1 MHDELLAEFPDVTY
15 EAWRAQVDKDLKGAD
30 FEKRL
35 TTRTL
40 EGIVVRP
47 LYTARDLA
55 SEPDAGGF
63 AGLPPYRRGGAPLGH
78 HGADWDVRAEER
90 ASDLATAQRDIA
102 EDLAGG
108 ARSLWLRFDAAA
120 RSGDASRADGLPC
133 ADLTALDA
141 LLKDVDLAK
150 VPVALDAGGNLAVP
164 ATFLALASRRGVEL
178 ETLRG
183 ELGCDPLAALARDGS
198 LPLGLERAA
207 TSLGE
212 LVLFCAR
219 SAPQLKAAVVSSE
232 PYHSAGA
239 HCGQELAYALA
250 TGLSYLR
257 WSLAAG
263 ASVDAASAAIS
274 FGVAV
279 ASDLFFEI
287 AKLRALRLC
296 WSKIVAAHGG
306 SPSAQ
311 NTRVHAFTSPRTKSV
326 RDPWVNMLRSTT
338 EAFAAMVGGADAVT
352 TRGFDEA
359 IGVSDGFARRI
370 GRNVQIILNEEA
382 NVTHVADAAGGSY
395 YVETLTDELARS
407 AWALFQDVE
416 RRGGIA
422 ELITS
427 GALARE
433 LATTAAARATAIAR
447 RQQPLTGISEFAN
460 VGEEPVVRA
469 APPERKPAVA
479 AKPTPAAD
487 AALSQLRAATSPQRM
502 AAAIAAATAGATLTE
517 LTRALAGDGARPV
530 RCEALPVRRQAEAF
544 EALRRRSDR
553 HQQAS
558 GRRPSVFLC
567 NLGPIP
573 KHKARASFAAGFL
586 QAGGI
591 VPLDN
596 EGFADVEVA
605 AEAFAK
611 SGADTAV
618 ICGSDEQYLEWVP
631 KLGPALRARGAKQ
644 LVLAGR
650 PGDQQATF
658 EAAGVTRFIFV
669 GADVVAS
676 LTQLL
681 DGMGVAS

>member
-1 MHDELLAEFPDVTY
+1 MHEELLAEFPDVSY
-15 EAWRAQVDKDLKGAD
+15 ETWRAQVEKDLKGAD

-47 LYTARDLA
+47 LYTARDVA

-63 AGLPPYRRGGAPLGH
+63 AGLPPYRRGGSLLGH
-78 HGADWDVRAEER
+78 HGVDWDVRAEER
-90 ASDLATAQRDIA
+90 ASDAATAQRDIA
-102 EDLAGG
+102 DDLAGG

-120 RSGDASRADGLPC
+120 RSGDAKSADGLAC

-141 LLKDVDLAK
+141 LLQGVDLAK
-150 VPVALDAGGNLAVP
+150 VAVALDAGGNLALP
-164 ATFLALASRRGVEL
+164 ATFLALASRRGVDL
-178 ETLRG
+178 KTLRG

-198 LPLGLERAA
+198 LPCELERAA
-207 TSLGE
+207 ASLGE
-212 LVLFCAR
+212 LMLFCAR
-219 SAPQLKAAVVSSE
+219 SAPQLKAAAVSSE

-257 WSLAAG
+257 WGLAAG
-263 ASVDAASAAIS
+263 ASVDEAGAAIS
-274 FGVAV
+274 FSMAV
-279 ASDLFFEI
+279 ASDMFLEL

-296 WSKIVAAHGG
+296 WAKVVAAHGG
-306 SPSAQ
+306 SARAQ
-311 NTRVHAFTSPRTKSV
+311 NTHVHAFTSPRTKTV

-407 AWALFQDVE
+407 AWTRFQDVE
-416 RRGGIA
+416 RRGGMA
-422 ELITS
+422 ELLTS
-427 GALARE
+427 GALAHE
-433 LATTAAARATAIAR
+433 LAVTAAARAQAVAK

-460 VGEEPVVRA
+460 VTEEPVVRP
-469 APPERKPAVA
+469 APPARKASA
-479 AKPTPAAD
+479 IAKPAD
-487 AALSQLRAATSPQRM
+487 AAQAALAQLKAAKDPQRI
-502 AAAIAAATAGATLTE
+502 AAAIAAATAGAPLAE
-517 LTRALAGDGARPV
+517 LTRALAGDAAKPA

-544 EALRRRSDR
+544 EALRTRADR
-553 HQQAS
+553 QQQSS
-558 GRRPSVFLC
+558 GARPSAFLC

-573 KHKARASFAAGFL
+573 KHKTRASFAASFL

-596 EGFADVEVA
+596 DGFADVDA
-605 AEAFAK
+605 AVEAFAK
-611 SGADTAV
+611 SGAGAAV
-618 ICGSDEQYLEWVP
+618 ICGSDEQ
-631 KLGPALRARGAKQ
+631 
-644 LVLAGR
+644 
-650 PGDQQATF
+650 
-658 EAAGVTRFIFV
+658 
-669 GADVVAS
+669 
-676 LTQLL
+676 
-681 DGMGVAS
+681 